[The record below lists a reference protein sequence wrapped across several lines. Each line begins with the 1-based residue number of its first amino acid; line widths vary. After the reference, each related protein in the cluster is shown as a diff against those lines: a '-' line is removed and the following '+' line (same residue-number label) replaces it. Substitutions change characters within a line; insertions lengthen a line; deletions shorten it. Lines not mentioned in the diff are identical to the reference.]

1 MPKTP
6 VAAARPLEPAP
17 GARFGRRDG
26 PSRPAPP
33 PPPPPQSKGRG
44 GGGGGPPR
52 RPRVPGWL
60 AVLAVVGLVVAG
72 LGGLGFA
79 WFEQAALTDIPQI
92 PDQQALWAIRR
103 SPGMTFVDHD
113 GGLIATRGA
122 KYGQRVTL
130 ANLPAYAPK
139 AFLAAEDRRFYQ
151 HGAVDLYAIAR
162 AAQRDLKERRAA
174 EGASTLTQQLA
185 RTLFLK
191 AEHTLKR
198 KIQEAVLA
206 GRLEDM
212 LGKDQV
218 LELYLNRTF
227 FGAGAYGLDA
237 ASQTYFGH
245 PASQLT
251 LTEAALLAAVPNAP
265 SRLALTNDMAG
276 AMARARKIL
285 GVMRDEGWITA
296 AQEQQALAT
305 PPALAPPRAGEGEY
319 SYILDQ
325 AAAEAGPLSGGGSP
339 DLVVRLTIDPKLQA
353 AGLEAVRYGVETL
366 GKGRRVSQGALV
378 ALAPDGAI
386 RVMVGGLDHDKSA
399 FNRVT
404 QAHRQP
410 GSSFKPFVYGAAVE
424 HGVGPN
430 DIRQDAPIAV
440 KGWTPENYGGHYA
453 GAVTVRSALARSI
466 NTVSVRLAQEVGPE
480 VVGEFARRC
489 GVSDIPPHP
498 GLSIALGAYEVTLL
512 QMAGGYQVFQT
523 GGGKTTPYLIE
534 EVRSTRGDILYA
546 KTPSAPI
553 PVYDSLFATR
563 MVQMMEGVITSGTGT
578 GANLGRPEAGKTGT
592 SQNWR
597 DAWFIGF
604 TPDMLA
610 GVWVGNDDNRSMAKV
625 TGGEI
630 PAAIWKRFM
639 TVALKDVPPSDF
651 AWFSKAP
658 EPPAQLG
665 PPGEGGG
672 PYVDE
677 PAGGDMG
684 GTPTDEPPGYNP
696 YAPDADAPDPGRGAD
711 DPSDPTAPDRG
722 LGYDDPSRDPPPRD
736 DQAGGR
742 RRGGSY
748 YDAGPRYPDT
758 RDGAASPGQS
768 EPRAAPPR
776 DPPPR
781 DPPPRYPSDVDP
793 SGDPPPRYRY

>member
-6 VAAARPLEPAP
+6 DAAVPTADPASRA
-17 GARFGRRDG
+17 ARFGQRDG
-26 PSRPAPP
+26 PPREPTRGPPAGPP
-33 PPPPPQSKGRG
+33 PGGRG
-44 GGGGGPPR
+44 SRRPPR
-52 RPRVPGWL
+52 RSSLGRWL
-60 AVLAVVGLVVAG
+60 AGLAVIVLVLAGV
-72 LGGLGFA
+72 GGLAFA
-79 WFEQAALTDIPQI
+79 WFEQACLSDMPQI
-92 PDQQALWAIRR
+92 PSREALWAIRR
-103 SPGMTFVDHD
+103 SPGMTFLDHN
-113 GGLIATRGA
+113 GGVIATRGA

-130 ANLPAYAPK
+130 ADLPAYAPK

-151 HGAVDLYAIAR
+151 HGAVDIYAIAR
-162 AAQRDLKERRAA
+162 AARRDLVEHRAA

-191 AEHTLKR
+191 SDHTFKR
-198 KIQEAVLA
+198 KVQEAVLA
-206 GRLEDM
+206 GDLEAM

-245 PASQLT
+245 PARQLS

-285 GVMRDEGWITA
+285 GVMRDEGWITP
-296 AQEQQALAT
+296 AQYADALAT
-305 PPALAPPRAGEGEY
+305 PPALAPPRAGEGDY

-325 AAAEAGPLSGGGSP
+325 AAAEASALSGGSAP

-378 ALAPDGAI
+378 ALASDGAI
-386 RVMVGGLDHDKSA
+386 RAMVGGLDHDKSA

-410 GSSFKPFVYGAAVE
+410 GSSFKAFVYGAAVE

-430 DIRQDAPIAV
+430 DVRQDAPIAV
-440 KGWTPENYGGHYA
+440 RGWTPENYGGHFA
-453 GAVTVRSALARSI
+453 GAVSVREALARSI
-466 NTVSVRLAQEVGPE
+466 NTISVRLTQEVGPE
-480 VVGEFARRC
+480 VVGELARRF
-489 GVSDIPPHP
+489 GVTDIPPHP

-512 QMAGGYQVFQT
+512 EMAGGYQVFQT
-523 GGGKTTPYLIE
+523 GGGRTTPYLIE
-534 EVRSTRGDILYA
+534 ELRTTRGDIVFSKA
-546 KTPSAPI
+546 PSAPT
-553 PVYDSLFATR
+553 PVYDTLFATR
-563 MVQMMEGVITSGTGT
+563 MVGMMKGVITSGTGT

-604 TPDMLA
+604 TPGMLA
-610 GVWVGNDDNRSMAKV
+610 GVWVGNDDNRPMAKV

-639 TVALKDVPPSDF
+639 TVALKDTPPTDF
-651 AWFSKAP
+651 PWLAAEP
-658 EPPAQLG
+658 EPAPQEA
-665 PPGEGGG
+665 PPGEAGGG
-672 PYVDE
+672 PYLDE
-677 PAGGDMG
+677 PAGGDPGAVAM
-684 GTPTDEPPGYNP
+684 DEPAGHDHT
-696 YAPDADAPDPGRGAD
+696 APAADAETPALD
-711 DPSDPTAPDRG
+711 DRE
-722 LGYDDPSRDPPPRD
+722 RDPPPPAAD
-736 DQAGGR
+736 SGQ
-742 RRGGSY
+742 RRGGTY
-748 YDAGPRYPDT
+748 YDAGPRYRAPQDT
-758 RDGAASPGQS
+758 DPRDAEPRDGWADPA
-768 EPRAAPPR
+768 R
-776 DPPPR
+776 DSRQRPPP
-781 DPPPRYPSDVDP
+781 D
-793 SGDPPPRYRY
+793 DPPPRYRY

>member
-1 MPKTP
+1 MAWRRRCAHPPDCGWRAAAIVSALALPGIRIRPHPWFVLMPKTP
-6 VAAARPLEPAP
+6 DADAHALEPAL

-26 PSRPAPP
+26 QPRAPAPP
-33 PPPPPQSKGRG
+33 PRPPSGPPPKAVRG
-44 GGGGGPPR
+44 GRPPR
-52 RPRVPGWL
+52 RPRASRWLTVL
-60 AVLAVVGLVVAG
+60 AVLVLVLAG
-72 LGGLGFA
+72 IGALGFA
-79 WFEQAALTDIPQI
+79 WFEQACLKDMPQI
-92 PDQQALWAIRR
+92 PSQEALWAIRR
-103 SPGMTFVDHD
+103 SPGMTFLDHN

-130 ANLPAYAPK
+130 AALPAYAPK

-151 HGAVDLYAIAR
+151 HGAVDFYAIAR
-162 AAQRDLKERRAA
+162 AARRDLKEHRAA

-191 AEHTLKR
+191 TEHTLKR

-265 SRLALTNDMAG
+265 SRLALTNDLAG
-276 AMARARKIL
+276 AMTRARKIL
-285 GVMRDEGWITA
+285 GVMREEGWITP

-305 PPALAPPRAGEGEY
+305 PPALAPPRAGEGGY

-325 AAAEAGPLSGGGSP
+325 AAAEASTLSGGASP

-386 RVMVGGLDHDKSA
+386 RTMVGGLDHDKSA

-410 GSSFKPFVYGAAVE
+410 GSSFKVFVYGSAVE
-424 HGVGPN
+424 HGVGP
-430 DIRQDAPIAV
+430 DDVRQDAPIAL

-453 GAVTVRSALARSI
+453 GAVTVRAALARSI

-489 GVSDIPPHP
+489 GVSDIPPRP

-534 EVRSTRGDILYA
+534 EVRSTRGDILYSKA
-546 KTPSAPI
+546 PSAPT
-553 PVYDSLFATR
+553 PVYDPLFATR
-563 MVQMMEGVITSGTGT
+563 MVEMMEGVITGGTGT
-578 GANLGRPEAGKTGT
+578 GANLGRPQAGKTGT

-610 GVWVGNDDNRSMAKV
+610 GVWVGNDDNTPMAKV

-639 TVALKDVPPSDF
+639 TVALKDIPPSDF
-651 AWFSKAP
+651 LWLSKAP
-658 EPPAQLG
+658 EATTQAEPLG
-665 PPGEGGG
+665 ESSGG
-672 PYVDE
+672 PYL
-677 PAGGDMG
+677 
-684 GTPTDEPPGYNP
+684 DEPPAGDVGG
-696 YAPDADAPDPGRGAD
+696 APTDQPPDYG
-711 DPSDPTAPDRG
+711 
-722 LGYDDPSRDPPPRD
+722 
-736 DQAGGR
+736 
-742 RRGGSY
+742 
-748 YDAGPRYPDT
+748 
-758 RDGAASPGQS
+758 GAAPG
-768 EPRAAPPR
+768 AP
-776 DPPPR
+776 
-781 DPPPRYPSDVDP
+781 
-793 SGDPPPRYRY
+793 GDA